1 MAIKK
6 KKIIRKIPKTGLNA
20 VPFKNGFQSTL
31 QYFQYDV
38 EKKQVGDIVKTYV
51 KNNYSKSDARCI
63 LAHPDWKLSTYSHYG
78 CVAYWLNTNQE
89 IHCKKMS
96 QSILDQYVKSF
107 EMYLSELIKPGK
119 ILLEEKKLKEK
130 EKGNVVVLSPQQR
143 LQKKIGDTI
152 IQDLLELEDQWIN
165 GKETSLD
172 VYEQFKLYGLSGSA
186 TLPVQVMIEGW
197 LLDYEDAFYK
207 RCDQAVEGYSHLN
220 RSELNRRINECHSM
234 INDLA
239 KIKLAT
245 KAMRKVKIKKVK
257 SADKQVKNLNYKKE
271 DNNFKI
277 VSINPIQII
286 GSVMLYAFNTK
297 YKVLTQYVTQAGTG
311 FEISGSTIK
320 NFSKEDSRSIKLR
333 KPDEILPIIM
343 SKSQTQINKEW
354 DKLTTKTFKPN
365 GRLNKETILLR
376 VK

>member
-1 MAIKK
+1 M
-6 KKIIRKIPKTGLNA
+6 
-20 VPFKNGFQSTL
+20 V
-31 QYFQYDV
+31 
-38 EKKQVGDIVKTYV
+38 
-51 KNNYSKSDARCI
+51 
-63 LAHPDWKLSTYSHYG
+63 
-78 CVAYWLNTNQE
+78 
-89 IHCKKMS
+89 
-96 QSILDQYVKSF
+96 
-107 EMYLSELIKPGK
+107 
-119 ILLEEKKLKEK
+119 
-130 EKGNVVVLSPQQR
+130 
-143 LQKKIGDTI
+143 
-152 IQDLLELEDQWIN
+152 
-165 GKETSLD
+165 
-172 VYEQFKLYGLSGSA
+172 
-186 TLPVQVMIEGW
+186 EGW
-197 LLDYEDAFYK
+197 LLDYEAAFYK

-220 RSELNRRINECHSM
+220 KSELNRRINECHSM

-245 KAMRKVKIKKVK
+245 KALRKVKIKKVK
-257 SADKQVKNLNYKKE
+257 SADKQVRNLKYKKE

-277 VSINPIQII
+277 VSINPIQIV
-286 GSVMLYAFNTK
+286 GSVMLYTFNTK

-365 GRLNKETILLR
+365 GRLNIETILLR

>member
-286 GSVMLYAFNTK
+286 GSVMLYTFNTK

>member
-130 EKGNVVVLSPQQR
+130 EKGNVIVLSPQQR

-245 KAMRKVKIKKVK
+245 KALRKVKIKKVK

-286 GSVMLYAFNTK
+286 GSVMLYTFNTK
-297 YKVLTQYVTQAGTG
+297 YKVLTQYITQAGTG

>member
-20 VPFKNGFQSTL
+20 VPFDKGFQNTL
-31 QYFQYDV
+31 QYFQYNV
-38 EKKQVGDIVKTYV
+38 EKKEIGDIVKTYI
-51 KNNYSKSDARCI
+51 KNNHNKNDARFI
-63 LAHPDWKLSTYSHYG
+63 LANPDWKFATYSHYG
-78 CVAYWLNTNQE
+78 CVAYWLNTNQNL
-89 IHCKKMS
+89 HCKTMS
-96 QSILDQYVKSF
+96 QSILDEYVTSF
-107 EMYLSELIKPGK
+107 KNYLINLIKPGE
-119 ILLEEKKLKEK
+119 ILLNEKKLKEK

-143 LQKKIGDTI
+143 LQNKIGDTI
-152 IQDLLELEDQWIN
+152 IQDLLELEDQWIE
-165 GKETSLD
+165 GKETSLN

-186 TLPVQVMIEGW
+186 TLPVQTMVEGW

-220 RSELNRRINECHSM
+220 KSELNRRINECHSM

-245 KAMRKVKIKKVK
+245 KALRKVKIKKVK
-257 SADKQVKNLNYKKE
+257 SADKQVRNLKYKKE

-277 VSINPIQII
+277 VSINPIQIV
-286 GSVMLYAFNTK
+286 GSVMLYTFNTK

-365 GRLNKETILLR
+365 GRLNIETILLR